1 MKFSCEKAIL
11 NEAISRALRAVSTK
25 STVSALEGILFHA
38 TTALNLTGFDLEI
51 AIRTVAEANVIE
63 RGAVILNA
71 RLIADIVRKL
81 PDNIVTVETD
91 ERFVAT
97 ITCGPSRFTLNGTD
111 PAQYPELPTVLKEK
125 GAVLPQNILK
135 SMINGTI
142 FSVSDNEAKPII
154 TGCRFSIEEKTLTVT
169 ALDNYRLAVRRE
181 EISREDEGERLLF
194 VVPGKTLREVER
206 FLDENEGSNVN
217 LSLSRRHISFEMGET
232 TLTSRLLEG
241 EFVNY
246 ESIIPNESKLT
257 VQANTNELI
266 DSLDRVSLIINEK
279 LKNYVKCDIKS
290 DIMKLSCQTAI
301 GTSYDECSVKLDG
314 EPLCIG
320 FNSRYLLDALRAC
333 RDEEVVLS
341 MSTDVSPCVIT
352 PLAGDKFLYLILPVR
367 MRKDNEGK

>member
-51 AIRTVAEANVIE
+51 AIRTVAEANIIE

-97 ITCGPSRFTLNGTD
+97 ITCGPSRFTLNGLD
-111 PAQYPELPTVLKEK
+111 PAQYPELPTVLREK

-154 TGCRFSIEEKTLTVT
+154 TGCRFSIEGKTLTVT

-181 EISREDEGERLLF
+181 EISREDESDKLLF

-206 FLDENEGSNVN
+206 FLDENEESNVN

-246 ESIIPNESKLT
+246 ESIIPSESKLT

-290 DIMKLSCQTAI
+290 DILKLSCQTAI

-367 MRKDNEGK
+367 MRKENEGN